1 MNYRRGQGHS
11 ERKEQWNSRSWDK
24 HMTFSKGYI
33 YIIQIFRVR
42 GENRSGFVLK
52 KDFSGNGETANW
64 LILPNV
70 TQLHWD
76 IFCIISLFTQCIYVT
91 FTCGQRKRLY
101 WAWIL
106 KDSVWE
112 ARVSGWRLY
121 YEWRPGSEW
130 IVDQQVSWD
139 CSTGMVG
146 RHLQKLQDV
155 SEKQGDEVTMWG
167 YGI

>member
-1 MNYRRGQGHS
+1 
-11 ERKEQWNSRSWDK
+11 
-24 HMTFSKGYI
+24 MTFSKGYI

-91 FTCGQRKRLY
+91 FTCGQRKRLLGLDFKGLCVRGQGFRMKVVLRME
-101 WAWIL
+101 AW
-106 KDSVWE
+106 E
-112 ARVSGWRLY
+112 RVNSRSASQLRL
-121 YEWRPGSEW
+121 
-130 IVDQQVSWD
+130 
-139 CSTGMVG
+139 
-146 RHLQKLQDV
+146 
-155 SEKQGDEVTMWG
+155 
-167 YGI
+167 

>member
-1 MNYRRGQGHS
+1 
-11 ERKEQWNSRSWDK
+11 
-24 HMTFSKGYI
+24 MTFSKGYI

-91 FTCGQRKRLY
+91 FTCGQRKRLLGMLIKSAKY
-101 WAWIL
+101 EQL
-106 KDSVWE
+106 NVKKSGLSVGE
-112 ARVSGWRLY
+112 IM
-121 YEWRPGSEW
+121 EN
-130 IVDQQVSWD
+130 
-139 CSTGMVG
+139 
-146 RHLQKLQDV
+146 
-155 SEKQGDEVTMWG
+155 
-167 YGI
+167 